1 MVNVVL
7 LAVPVKNASTL
18 ENCVAYCA
26 GEVYACFVGF
36 EMFRVILLSANIHH
50 NNMACCC
57 EYHSDFSEQL

>member
-26 GEVYACFVGF
+26 GELYACFVGF
-36 EMFRVILLSANIHH
+36 EMFHVILLGARNLQQKS
-50 NNMACCC
+50 
-57 EYHSDFSEQL
+57 